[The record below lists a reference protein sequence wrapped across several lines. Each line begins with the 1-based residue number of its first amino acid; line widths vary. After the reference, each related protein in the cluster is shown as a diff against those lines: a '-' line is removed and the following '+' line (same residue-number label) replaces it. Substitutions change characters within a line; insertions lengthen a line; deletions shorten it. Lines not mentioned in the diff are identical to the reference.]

1 MEAYAGAAP
10 AAGVFAGYGTAATRS
25 FTLRRRRGSPRS
37 SAGRVRLVRAP
48 PPRAAGDSGDLPPL
62 DKWDIMELDFG
73 RFLGED
79 PKLTLAKVRPVSM
92 YSCLLQIILW
102 SWLENMMTRIKMP
115 SCSLFEWEDYL
126 VAREYD
132 QHKNAVLL
140 TI

>member
-1 MEAYAGAAP
+1 MEAYVGAAP
-10 AAGVFAGYGTAATRS
+10 AAGVFAGYGTAATRP
-25 FTLRRRRGSPRS
+25 FILRLRRRRGSPRS

-48 PPRAAGDSGDLPPL
+48 PPRAAGDAGDLPPL

-92 YSCLLQIILW
+92 YSLLA
-102 SWLENMMTRIKMP
+102 S
-115 SCSLFEWEDYL
+115 DYL
-126 VAREYD
+126 VG
-132 QHKNAVLL
+132 KNVVLL